1 MCAAR
6 TPTVQRRRVAVT
18 IGNNDYPTRPLRN
31 CINDATDLSK
41 KLEEIGFNVT
51 ARTNLNSAEM
61 HGKIEEFVASI
72 EPGDFVLFFFA
83 GHGTQWEDQNYL
95 IPCDYD
101 QNYGAPD
108 LKHQATNAQRVLEW
122 LSSKNPFVIVFLLDC
137 CRDYWQHNNARGFF
151 TPKTPRG
158 MAPMT
163 APVNSLIGFAC
174 AAGATAADVCA
185 SSRNGI
191 FTSHLLQHI
200 AKPGEEVIML
210 LVDVAS
216 GVVEE
221 TGGNQRPYTTSCFHE
236 RGICLVPP
244 TTPGPTP
251 MIRK

>member
-6 TPTVQRRRVAVT
+6 TPTVQRRRVALT
-18 IGNNDYPTRPLRN
+18 IGNNDYRARPLRN
-31 CINDATDLSK
+31 CINDATDLGK

-51 ARTNLNSAEM
+51 AKTNLNSAELN
-61 HGKIEEFVASI
+61 GEIEKFVGSI
-72 EPGDFVLFFFA
+72 ELEDFVLFFFA

-95 IPCDYD
+95 IPCDYNQD
-101 QNYGAPD
+101 YGAPD
-108 LKHQATNAQRVLEW
+108 LKHQATNAQHVLEQ
-122 LSSKNPFVIVFLLDC
+122 LSSKNPSVIVFLLDC

-151 TPKTPRG
+151 APNTPRG
-158 MAPMT
+158 MALMT

-174 AAGATAADVCA
+174 APGKTAADVCA
-185 SSRNGI
+185 SSRNGL

-200 AKPGEEVIML
+200 AKQGEELIMV
-210 LVDVAS
+210 LVDVAR

-221 TGGNQRPYTTSCFHE
+221 TGGNQEPHTTHCFKE
-236 RGICLVPP
+236 RGIWLVPP